1 MSWLGIIVYI
11 KNMKEKELQDH
22 LVIFIII
29 IVLLLLLVA
38 VIIMV
43 FIVCLN
49 TLLGT
54 CLQGNLC
61 TYPWLSVELG
71 SVRGKK
77 LILSLKNNNNII
89 SSTFH
94 NSQQFS

>member
-11 KNMKEKELQDH
+11 KNIKEKKLQDDV

-29 IVLLLLLVA
+29 IVLLV
-38 VIIMV
+38 VIMV

-49 TLLGT
+49 TLLST
-54 CLQGNLC
+54 YLQGNLC
-61 TYPWLSVELG
+61 TYPWLSVGLG

-77 LILSLKNNNNII
+77 FILSPKINNNII

-94 NSQQFS
+94 NLLQFSW